1 MRGQRHAGSA
11 TSIATYDRY
20 VPILRQWRQT
30 VGHEEVRAGNAKRR
44 AQFAVGDT
52 ASQLTALVSLE
63 VA

>member
-1 MRGQRHAGSA
+1 MLPVRPIA
-11 TSIATYDRY
+11 TSIATYDRH

>member
-1 MRGQRHAGSA
+1 MDARRILKGHVAGLRKRRQ
-11 TSIATYDRY
+11 IAGR
-20 VPILRQWRQT
+20 
-30 VGHEEVRAGNAKRR
+30 EEVRAGNAKRR